1 VPAVG
6 SFMEPRILGG
16 AKVAV
21 LGTAVEEQFTVTANW
36 PFGGALSFMML
47 GAVLLIC
54 LALYP
59 FARKRMEG
67 L

>member
-1 VPAVG
+1 
-6 SFMEPRILGG
+6 MEPRILGG
-16 AKVAV
+16 VKAPT
-21 LGTAVEEQFTVTANW
+21 LGMTIEDQFTVTANW
-36 PFGGALSFMML
+36 PLGAALSFLML

-59 FARKRMEG
+59 VARKRMEG

>member
-1 VPAVG
+1 
-6 SFMEPRILGG
+6 M
-16 AKVAV
+16 
-21 LGTAVEEQFTVTANW
+21 TVEEQFTVTANW
-36 PFGGALSFMML
+36 PLGAALSFLML

-59 FARKRMEG
+59 AARKRMEG

>member
-1 VPAVG
+1 
-6 SFMEPRILGG
+6 M
-16 AKVAV
+16 
-21 LGTAVEEQFTVTANW
+21 AVEEQFTVTANW
-36 PFGGALSFMML
+36 PFGAALSFLML

-59 FARKRMEG
+59 AARKRMEG